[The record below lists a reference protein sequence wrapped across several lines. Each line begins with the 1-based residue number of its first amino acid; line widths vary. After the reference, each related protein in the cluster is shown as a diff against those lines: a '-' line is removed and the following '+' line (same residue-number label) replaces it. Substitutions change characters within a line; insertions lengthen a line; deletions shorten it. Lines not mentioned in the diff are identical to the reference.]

1 MNTFK
6 EERAYD
12 LAERLIEFAAMII
25 KIVSRL
31 PNTIAGRRIG
41 DQLFKAGT
49 SPGANYQEA
58 LGAESRK
65 DFIHKLGI
73 TLKELRESMYWLKL
87 IKKTGILPD
96 PIIPQAIKEND
107 ELVRIIAA
115 SINTA
120 KSK

>member
-1 MNTFK
+1 MDNK
-6 EERAYD
+6 REYD
-12 LAERLIEFAAMII
+12 LSERLLSFASMII
-25 KIVSRL
+25 KIVSML

-49 SPGANYQEA
+49 SSGANYQEA
-58 LGAESRK
+58 LGAESKK

-87 IKKTGILPD
+87 INKTGILKHQ
-96 PIIPQAIKEND
+96 IISQAVKEND

-120 KSK
+120 KLKKK